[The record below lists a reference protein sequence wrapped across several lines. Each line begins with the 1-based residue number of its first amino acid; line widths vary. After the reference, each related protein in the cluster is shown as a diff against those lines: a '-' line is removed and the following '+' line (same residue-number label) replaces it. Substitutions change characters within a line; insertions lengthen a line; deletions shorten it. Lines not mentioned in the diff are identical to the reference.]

1 MVMKESI
8 FEMIA
13 IEGCPKRI
21 MNLFVVVAMSEK
33 TSSETVHIV
42 NDVMGKILLACDEVV
57 VNEEA
62 VDIKVSVL
70 KASCGVAW
78 AYDEPK
84 PLQDFQ
90 WHGIETGGRCF
101 LGKAFKELNEKLS
114 SRKGYLVGSGSYPP
128 FIILMTDGLYADDY
142 DAELLALKNNNWFKY
157 AVKVAIP
164 IGVGNDKD
172 IFAKFTDSAEMIIDS
187 QQIWFIKYMITPL
200 FHAIA
205 GGMSIDDIILSQ
217 VRELKNR

>member
-1 MVMKESI
+1 M
-8 FEMIA
+8 
-13 IEGCPKRI
+13 PKRI
-21 MNLFVVVAMSEK
+21 MNLFVIVAMSDK
-33 TSSETVHIV
+33 TSSENVHIV
-42 NDVMGKILLACDEVV
+42 NDVMRKILSVSNEVLG
-57 VNEEA
+57 NDID
-62 VDIKVSVL
+62 VDIRVSVL
-70 KASCGVAW
+70 EASSDVAW
-78 AYDEPK
+78 VYDEPK

-114 SRKGYLVGSGSYPP
+114 SRKGFLVSGSFRP
-128 FIILMTDGLYADDY
+128 FIILMTDGLYAGDY
-142 DAELLALKNNNWFKY
+142 DAELLVLKNNNWFKH

-164 IGVGNDKD
+164 IGVGIDKD

-217 VRELKNR
+217 VRELKK

>member
-1 MVMKESI
+1 
-8 FEMIA
+8 MIDDM
-13 IEGCPKRI
+13 PKRI
-21 MNLFVVVAMSEK
+21 MNLFVIVAMSEK
-33 TSSETVHIV
+33 TSSENVHIV
-42 NDVMGKILLACDEVV
+42 NDVMRKILSVSNEVLG
-57 VNEEA
+57 NDID
-62 VDIKVSVL
+62 VDIRVSVL
-70 KASCGVAW
+70 EASSDVAW
-78 AYDEPK
+78 VYDEPK

-114 SRKGYLVGSGSYPP
+114 SRKGFLVSGSFRP
-128 FIILMTDGLYADDY
+128 FIILMTDGLYAGDY
-142 DAELLALKNNNWFKY
+142 DAELLVLKNNNWFKH

-164 IGVGNDKD
+164 IGVGIDKD

>member
-1 MVMKESI
+1 MGI
-8 FEMIA
+8 LDMIDDM
-13 IEGCPKRI
+13 PKRI
-21 MNLFVVVAMSEK
+21 MNLFVIVAMSEK
-33 TSSETVHIV
+33 TSSENVHIV
-42 NDVMGKILLACDEVV
+42 NDVMRKILSVSNEVLG
-57 VNEEA
+57 NDID
-62 VDIKVSVL
+62 VDIRVSVL
-70 KASCGVAW
+70 EASSDVAW
-78 AYDEPK
+78 VYDEPK

-114 SRKGYLVGSGSYPP
+114 SRKGFLVSGSFRP
-128 FIILMTDGLYADDY
+128 FIILMTDGLYAGDY
-142 DAELLALKNNNWFKY
+142 DAELLVLKNNNWFKH

-164 IGVGNDKD
+164 IGVGIDKD

>member
-1 MVMKESI
+1 MKESI

-90 WHGIETGGRCF
+90 WHGI
-101 LGKAFKELNEKLS
+101 
-114 SRKGYLVGSGSYPP
+114 
-128 FIILMTDGLYADDY
+128 
-142 DAELLALKNNNWFKY
+142 
-157 AVKVAIP
+157 
-164 IGVGNDKD
+164 
-172 IFAKFTDSAEMIIDS
+172 
-187 QQIWFIKYMITPL
+187 L

>member
-1 MVMKESI
+1 MGI
-8 FEMIA
+8 LDMIDDM
-13 IEGCPKRI
+13 PKRI
-21 MNLFVVVAMSEK
+21 MNLFVIVAMSEK
-33 TSSETVHIV
+33 TSSENVHIV
-42 NDVMGKILLACDEVV
+42 NDVMRKILSVSNEVLG
-57 VNEEA
+57 NDID
-62 VDIKVSVL
+62 VDIRVSVL
-70 KASCGVAW
+70 EASSDVAW
-78 AYDEPK
+78 VYDEPK

-114 SRKGYLVGSGSYPP
+114 SRKGFLVSGSYRP

-142 DAELLALKNNNWFKY
+142 DAELLVLKNNNWFKH

-164 IGVGNDKD
+164 IGAGIDKD

-187 QQIWFIKYMITPL
+187 QQIWLIQYMITPL
-200 FHAIA
+200 FHATA
-205 GGMSIDDIILSQ
+205 VGTSSDDIILSQ

>member
-1 MVMKESI
+1 MDDCRGLLD
-8 FEMIA
+8 MIDDM
-13 IEGCPKRI
+13 PKRI
-21 MNLFVVVAMSEK
+21 MNLFVIVAMSEK
-33 TSSETVHIV
+33 TSSENVHIV
-42 NDVMGKILLACDEVV
+42 NDVMRKILSVSNEVLG
-57 VNEEA
+57 NDID
-62 VDIKVSVL
+62 VDIRVSVL
-70 KASCGVAW
+70 EASSDVAW
-78 AYDEPK
+78 VYDEPK

-114 SRKGYLVGSGSYPP
+114 SRKGFLVSGSFRP
-128 FIILMTDGLYADDY
+128 FIILMTDGLYAGDY
-142 DAELLALKNNNWFKY
+142 DAELLVLKNNNWFKH

-164 IGVGNDKD
+164 IGVGIDKD

>member
-1 MVMKESI
+1 MGI
-8 FEMIA
+8 LDMIDDM
-13 IEGCPKRI
+13 PKRI
-21 MNLFVVVAMSEK
+21 MNLFVIVAMSEK
-33 TSSETVHIV
+33 TSSENVHIV
-42 NDVMGKILLACDEVV
+42 NDVMRKILSVSNEVLG
-57 VNEEA
+57 NDID
-62 VDIKVSVL
+62 VDIRVSVL
-70 KASCGVAW
+70 EASSDVAW
-78 AYDEPK
+78 VYDEPK

-114 SRKGYLVGSGSYPP
+114 SRKGFLVSGSFRP
-128 FIILMTDGLYADDY
+128 FIILMTDGLYAGDY
-142 DAELLALKNNNWFKY
+142 DAELLVLKNNNWFKH

-164 IGVGNDKD
+164 IGVGIDKD

-217 VRELKNR
+217 VRELKK